1 MPDVSAAARL
11 ELVAPGGIGAV
22 RPGDDL
28 ARLAVDALRREG
40 IELRDGDIVVL
51 AQKIVSK
58 SEDRYVAL
66 DSVEPTPRAV
76 ELAAA
81 CMKDPRLIELVLRES
96 RKVLRVAPNVI
107 VVEDRR
113 GLVLANAGIDQS
125 NVEADPSGRGQAL
138 LLPEDPDASA
148 RRLRER
154 LESLSGVRLGVIV
167 NDSLGRAWRLGT
179 IGTAIGVSGLPGLLD
194 RRGEADLE
202 GRALQSTEVGFA
214 DELAA
219 AASALM
225 GQAAEGRPVVLIR
238 GAVVARRDGAAR
250 ELQRPLTKDLFR

>member
-1 MPDVSAAARL
+1 VSAAARL
-11 ELVAPGGIGAV
+11 ELVAPGGIGAIG
-22 RPGDDL
+22 PGVDL
-28 ARLAVDALRREG
+28 ALLVADALQREG
-40 IELRDGDIVVL
+40 TGLRDGDVVVL

-58 SEDRYVAL
+58 SENRYVVLHSVAPSARAL
-66 DSVEPTPRAV
+66 

-81 CMKDPRLIELVLRES
+81 CSKDPRLVELILRES
-96 RKVLRVAPNVI
+96 RQVLRVAPGVI

-125 NVEADPSGRGQAL
+125 NVEADESGREQAL
-138 LLPEDPDASA
+138 LLPQDPDESA

-154 LESLSGVRLGVIV
+154 LEALSGARIGVIV

-179 IGTAIGVSGLPGLLD
+179 VGAAIGVSGLPGLLD
-194 RRGEADLE
+194 RRGEADRQ

-238 GAVVARRDGAAR
+238 GAGIARRDGSAR
-250 ELQRPLTKDLFR
+250 ELQRPLEKDLFR